1 MGTSAVSKITRASI
15 AVQNVVASA
24 NLNQEVDLNKIAR
37 CFCDV
42 EYHPDRFP
50 GLVFRTKI
58 PKASALIFSTGKMV
72 CTGARS
78 SEHAEVAVRKVVEK
92 LRMSGIEIVSE
103 PVVTMQN
110 VVATADLGGKV
121 HLLEAARRMPKSMYE
136 PEQFAGLIH
145 RMEDPKCVILLFAS
159 GRAV

>member
-37 CFCDV
+37 CFFDV

-58 PKASALIFSTGKMV
+58 PK
-72 CTGARS
+72 
-78 SEHAEVAVRKVVEK
+78 
-92 LRMSGIEIVSE
+92 GIC
-103 PVVTMQN
+103 PN
-110 VVATADLGGKV
+110 
-121 HLLEAARRMPKSMYE
+121 
-136 PEQFAGLIH
+136 F
-145 RMEDPKCVILLFAS
+145 
-159 GRAV
+159 